1 MNDRTPSFR
10 IAAVADVSFNRRR
23 TWWRH
28 PSSSLVR
35 PFRWRRSTPFVR
47 NILGGVCAIP
57 RNDKPRGH
65 GRSVTLLFRP
75 RASTIDGQNPM
86 ESKRNARGP
95 TAEPEAASVC
105 DLCVCL
111 VTKNVTVSVVRPSQ
125 VKRAGEP
132 PLHRAREN
140 SLNQKVPLQFSAACS
155 SNAVPLG
162 GSSGPATQRDVGPPS
177 STFFSGLFFFFS
189 FGLSAPPS
197 ASQVSTTVSLQVVAG
212 SPPRQHRVDTY
223 RHNTINSRRRETD
236 EIPPPP
242 KKKQKTRRRQFM
254 RSDLMAAAIEKRQ
267 KTSGSSEGVEG
278 AVGRDQIVDPS
289 SCSVKRTTT
298 VAYCGWK
305 IAIGPLGRTASAP
318 AST

>member
-10 IAAVADVSFNRRR
+10 IAAVAVVSFNRRR

-197 ASQVSTTVSLQVVAG
+197 ASQVSTTVSLQPYQVVAG

-242 KKKQKTRRRQFM
+242 KKKTKNAPPPIHAFRFDGGRNR
-254 RSDLMAAAIEKRQ
+254 
-267 KTSGSSEGVEG
+267 KTSEN
-278 AVGRDQIVDPS
+278 VGI
-289 SCSVKRTTT
+289 K
-298 VAYCGWK
+298 
-305 IAIGPLGRTASAP
+305 
-318 AST
+318 